1 MNVGVGVGVVAVPG
15 ATLRYETR
23 GSGPVLLLVPG
34 GAGDAGM
41 YEGMADRLA
50 AAGYTVVSYDQRGL
64 SRSPLDGPLTDQSVA
79 EWADDALAVL
89 DAVSPDGDEPA
100 YVFGGSSGGIVALA
114 LLARHPGRVRR
125 VVAHEPPLVELLAD
139 PAPYRDHFAEVRE
152 LQRTQ
157 GLGAA
162 MARFAETPDGRKPE
176 SDHPKSEG
184 HPESE
189 GHPKSEGHPD
199 PDHPESERHPDL
211 DHPEPERRQSG
222 HPQSENPDPE
232 NQQTAELPPSIRQMA
247 DRMKAN
253 MPVFLE
259 HVLCPFS
266 SSAPDLDGLRAA
278 AGKLVLGV
286 GRETGDQE
294 ALVGPARRLAESTGA
309 ATVEFP
315 GGHVGC
321 VEHPEEF
328 AELLLDVLAGTL
340 TATRR

>member
-1 MNVGVGVGVVAVPG
+1 MNIGSLAVPG

-23 GSGPVLLLVPG
+23 GSGPVLLLIPG

-64 SRSPLDGPLTDQSVA
+64 SRSPLSRSPLSHTGSEVTARADQSVA

-89 DAVSPDGDEPA
+89 DAVSPGGEPA

-152 LQRTQ
+152 LLRTQ

-162 MARFAETPDGRKPE
+162 MARFAETPDGRKPPRQ
-176 SDHPKSEG
+176 DG
-184 HPESE
+184 Q
-189 GHPKSEGHPD
+189 
-199 PDHPESERHPDL
+199 RHD
-211 DHPEPERRQSG
+211 
-222 HPQSENPDPE
+222 
-232 NQQTAELPPSIRQMA
+232 AELPPSIRHMA
-247 DRMKAN
+247 DRMTAN

-294 ALVGPARRLAESTGA
+294 ALVGPARRLAELTGA
-309 ATVEFP
+309 PTVAFP

-328 AELLLDVLAGTL
+328 AEELLGTL
-340 TATRR
+340 TATRPADLTATRR

>member
-1 MNVGVGVGVVAVPG
+1 MSVMNVGVGVGVVAVPG

-41 YEGMADRLA
+41 YDGMADRLA

-64 SRSPLDGPLTDQSVA
+64 SRSPLDGPLADQSVA

-89 DAVSPDGDEPA
+89 DAVSPDGAGPA

-176 SDHPKSEG
+176 SDHPE
-184 HPESE
+184 
-189 GHPKSEGHPD
+189 SEGHPD
-199 PDHPESERHPDL
+199 PDHPDPEGHPDPGHPHSERHPGP
-211 DHPEPERRQSG
+211 DHPAPG
-222 HPQSENPDPE
+222 K
-232 NQQTAELPPSIRQMA
+232 QQATELPPSIRQMA
-247 DRMKAN
+247 DRMAAN

-266 SSAPDLDGLRAA
+266 SSAPELDGLRAA

-328 AELLLDVLAGTL
+328 AELLLDALAGTL